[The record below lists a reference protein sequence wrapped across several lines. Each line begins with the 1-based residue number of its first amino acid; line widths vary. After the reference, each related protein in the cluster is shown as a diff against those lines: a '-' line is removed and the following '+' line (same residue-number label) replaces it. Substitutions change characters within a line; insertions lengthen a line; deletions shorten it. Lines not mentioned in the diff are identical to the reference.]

1 MPYAPVD
8 DSQFEFD
15 PHGLRHIPTGAFFS
29 VDPGQVSPKSVN
41 WSRAGDVLDNGEE
54 YDKAE
59 IKMIAEII
67 LAKRGP
73 RPDCAGA
80 TMDIRFVEE
89 DVHVEGDI
97 LRMSAF
103 HEGRPITCY
112 ASLTLIADLDQ
123 AAIESGKL
131 RDLFAT
137 AKTLQ
142 PLFVKRIE
150 SGDFDDDNKSSVK
163 LRFGDTGR

>member
-8 DSQFEFD
+8 DSQFELD
-15 PHGLRHIPTGAFFS
+15 PHGLMHIPTGAFFS
-29 VDPGQVSPKSVN
+29 VDPGEVTPKSVN
-41 WSRAGDVLDNGEE
+41 WSRAGDVLDNGDD

-73 RPDCAGA
+73 RPDLTEAA
-80 TMDIRFVEE
+80 MDIRFVEE

-97 LRMSAF
+97 IRMSAF

-112 ASLTLIADLDQ
+112 ASLTLIADVDK
-123 AAIESGKL
+123 AAVESGKL
-131 RDLFAT
+131 KDMFAT

-150 SGDFDDDNKSSVK
+150 NGDFDDDNNSSVK